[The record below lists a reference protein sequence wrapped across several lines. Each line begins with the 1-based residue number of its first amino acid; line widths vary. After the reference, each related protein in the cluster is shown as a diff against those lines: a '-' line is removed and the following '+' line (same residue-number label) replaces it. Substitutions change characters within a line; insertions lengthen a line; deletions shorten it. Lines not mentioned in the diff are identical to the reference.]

1 MMRKTT
7 LLIACSV
14 CATVMLFGTR
24 PVYARSAPPGSR
36 PRGSKTAVQSK
47 GTVKLILGSQK
58 RAAFPKK
65 LAAWRH
71 QLTRPPFSAFKSFKV
86 LKNLNFTLTAGRPV
100 TALLAGPYVLSVK
113 LINRITTRKG
123 KVRYRFQLKLTAKRK
138 RRAKLLH
145 SSRMLLDKG
154 GTFFL
159 AGPRYRS
166 GTLILG
172 ITLR

>member
-1 MMRKTT
+1 
-7 LLIACSV
+7 
-14 CATVMLFGTR
+14 MLFGALAFE
-24 PVYARSAPPGSR
+24 ARSAPPGAR
-36 PRGSKTAVQSK
+36 PRGSKPAVQSK

-58 RAAFPKK
+58 KSAFPKK

-71 QLTRPPFSAFKSFKV
+71 QLTRPPFSVFKSFKV

-100 TALLAGPYVLSVK
+100 TALLVGPYVLSVK

-123 KVRYRFQLKLTAKRK
+123 KTRYRFQLKLTAKRK

-159 AGPRYRS
+159 AGPRFKS

-172 ITLR
+172 IALR